1 MSIIEIH
8 EFSTGVKVQSSQ
20 VLWWVEDYT
29 EEDFMNCTLEPIP
42 DVVYQAID
50 EELLKIPCFPKSLN
64 PQKFVIIGREVK
76 NKKEAWSIIAVI
88 SKGINSEREELL
100 LYRYFI
106 AQGLG
111 RLTE

>member
-1 MSIIEIH
+1 MSTIEIH
-8 EFSTGVKVQSSQ
+8 EFSTGVKVQSSQVGTQ

-76 NKKEAWSIIAVI
+76 IKKRLGQS
-88 SKGINSEREELL
+88 LL
-100 LYRYFI
+100 LLVKEKI
-106 AQGLG
+106 A
-111 RLTE
+111 TEKKCYYIVIL